1 MIVSL
6 FKKKKIL
13 LYNWHVIFIWP
24 HDWIFVCVLEWLH
37 FVQLTFI
44 TIHTYIFLV
53 IRSFKIHF
61 LSSFLIC
68 HRAVL
73 TVVTML
79 CIYPHEV
86 FTVARSLLFLTPFT
100 HSAHTLTSTLGN
112 YQFVLFIIS
121 LRVLFLK
128 FLRKWDHMVFIFVWL
143 FSLTICLSCLSVL
156 LQMAGFPSF
165 YGRII
170 PYCIYKPHIIYPFIS
185 KECLSCLHVLGIAV
199 KCCSEHGNGYIFANL
214 CFHFLQMNTQNWNFW
229 SI

>member
-1 MIVSL
+1 MYHSS
-6 FKKKKIL
+6 KKNSVVVKLTCYFHMTTWFDICMCSK
-13 LYNWHVIFIWP
+13 
-24 HDWIFVCVLEWLH
+24 WLH

-61 LSSFLIC
+61 LSSFLIR

-79 CIYPHEV
+79 CIYPHEA
-86 FTVARSLLFLTPFT
+86 FTIARSLLFLTPFT

-128 FLRKWDHMVFIFVWL
+128 FLRKVRSYGFHL
-143 FSLTICLSCLSVL
+143 CSLTICLSCLSVL
-156 LQMAGFPSF
+156 L
-165 YGRII
+165 
-170 PYCIYKPHIIYPFIS
+170 
-185 KECLSCLHVLGIAV
+185 
-199 KCCSEHGNGYIFANL
+199 
-214 CFHFLQMNTQNWNFW
+214 
-229 SI
+229 

>member
-6 FKKKKIL
+6 FKKKIL
-13 LYNWHVIFIWP
+13 LWYNWHFIFIWP
-24 HDWIFVCVLEWLH
+24 HDLIFVCVPKWLH

-61 LSSFLIC
+61 LSSFLIR

-79 CIYPHEV
+79 CIYPHEA
-86 FTVARSLLFLTPFT
+86 FTIARSLLFLTPFT

-128 FLRKWDHMVFIFVWL
+128 FLRKVRSYGFHLCL
-143 FSLTICLSCLSVL
+143 FFFHLPYAFRVYLCCCKWQDSLLF
-156 LQMAGFPSF
+156 MA
-165 YGRII
+165 
-170 PYCIYKPHIIYPFIS
+170 K
-185 KECLSCLHVLGIAV
+185 
-199 KCCSEHGNGYIFANL
+199 
-214 CFHFLQMNTQNWNFW
+214 
-229 SI
+229 